1 MGHDLGKLERIM
13 NKEDNYSHYVET
25 DVAEGPIDSINKDEV
40 MHVLKEMNIGN
51 AFGPSNV

>member
-1 MGHDLGKLERIM
+1 M